1 MAGSLDGRARR
12 VRNLEA
18 RQAPARPPDTSQ
30 TQEEARALDAEM
42 RALEAEIEA
51 AGGDPNASRRDDAHA
66 DISADLDEQIS
77 TLEEEIAHDN
87 KASD

>member
-30 TQEEARALDAEM
+30 TQEEARALNAQI
-42 RALEAEIEA
+42 RALEADIEA
-51 AGGDPNASRRDDAHA
+51 AGGGDVGVA
-66 DISADLDEQIS
+66 ISADLDEQIS